1 MRNQV
6 FKNLFFIFGFLFSMN
21 SVELKGISIPDFS
34 QAQIRLVEKFG
45 KHYKEKMCDQE
56 EGFRYIS
63 AGISKIENGFY
74 ESDEEQLND
83 LLAII
88 VFGIDLLN
96 EKQICLDGLMVST
109 IDNLEEYY
117 NMDEDVIAE
126 LRSLWANKSPSQSRS
141 NTNSDGSEEF

>member
-1 MRNQV
+1 MRKY
-6 FKNLFFIFGFLFSMN
+6 F
-21 SVELKGISIPDFS
+21 
-34 QAQIRLVEKFG
+34 
-45 KHYKEKMCDQE
+45 
-56 EGFRYIS
+56 
-63 AGISKIENGFY
+63 SKIENGFY

-88 VFGIDLLN
+88 VFGINLLN

-117 NMDEDVIAE
+117 DMNEDVIAE

-141 NTNSDGSEEF
+141 NTNSDDSEEF

>member
-6 FKNLFFIFGFLFSMN
+6 FKNSFFIFGVLFSIN
-21 SVELKGISIPDFS
+21 SVELKGVSIPDVS
-34 QAQIRLVEKFG
+34 EAQTRLVQKFG
-45 KHYKEKMCDQE
+45 EPYKEKMCEFED
-56 EGFRYIS
+56 GFRYIS

-117 NMDEDVIAE
+117 DVDENAIAK
-126 LRSLWANKSPSQSRS
+126 LRILLASKSPTQSRS
-141 NTNSDGSEEF
+141 NTNSDNSEEF